1 MTLLEYNDHK
11 KNLLESNEY
20 KNQLDT
26 RYELSPV
33 LCQFIEQDISR
44 ETHEKNMKEIIE
56 HYAVVLKEVYR
67 QVAFLPEEIN
77 EEGASPTEI
86 YTSPR
91 KLMTMRSAFS
101 FNDS

>member
-1 MTLLEYNDHK
+1 MNLLEYNEH
-11 KNLLESNEY
+11 

-33 LCQFIEQDISR
+33 LCQFIEQDICR
-44 ETHEKNMKEIIE
+44 ETQEKNMKDIIE
-56 HYAVVLKEVYR
+56 YYAVVMKDVYR
-67 QVAFLPEEIN
+67 QVAFQSEEIN

-101 FNDS
+101 FNDSQDSFTLD